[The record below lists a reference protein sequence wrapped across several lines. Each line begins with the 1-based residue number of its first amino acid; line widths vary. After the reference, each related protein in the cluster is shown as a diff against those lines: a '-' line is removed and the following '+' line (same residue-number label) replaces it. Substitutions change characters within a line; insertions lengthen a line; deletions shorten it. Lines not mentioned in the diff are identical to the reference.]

1 METIKCRKCGK
12 ELPLDMFYKN
22 KASENGYQ
30 TICKECW
37 NEYIKT
43 LKSKKESMGPV
54 SCNNSR
60 GVHGNPD
67 LAQFTPRQLI
77 EELRA
82 RGYYGEL
89 KYTNIIKV

>member
-1 METIKCRKCGK
+1 MKCRMCGQ

-22 KASENGYQ
+22 KSLRNGHD
-30 TICKECW
+30 TICKECRK
-37 NEYIKT
+37 EYVKT
-43 LKSKKESMGPV
+43 RKSKKESIGSV
-54 SCNNSR
+54 LYNNG

-89 KYTNIIKV
+89 KFTNTIKV

>member
-60 GVHGNPD
+60 GYMEIPTSHSS
-67 LAQFTPRQLI
+67 
-77 EELRA
+77 LRDSS
-82 RGYYGEL
+82 L
-89 KYTNIIKV
+89 KN

>member
-22 KASENGYQ
+22 RARKNGYQ

-37 NEYIKT
+37 NEYQKT
-43 LKSKKESMGPV
+43 RRLKKNSIGSV
-54 SCNNSR
+54 FCNN
-60 GVHGNPD
+60 GVIHGNPD

-89 KYTNIIKV
+89 KFTNTIKV

>member
-22 KASENGYQ
+22 RSFRNGHD

-37 NEYIKT
+37 NEYVKT
-43 LKSKKESMGPV
+43 RKSKKESIGSV
-54 SCNNSR
+54 LCNN
-60 GVHGNPD
+60 GVIHGNPD
-67 LAQFTPRQLI
+67 LAQFTLRQLI

-82 RGYYGEL
+82 GGYYGEL
-89 KYTNIIKV
+89 KFTNTIKV